1 LLAIKQQEQ
10 TAYQSL
16 LSNPLRLKKMRE
28 DLGVKPKK
36 DKQQKEKE
44 KEERKRLK
52 RERKQRKYRSRSVRH
67 SRTPSPSTKRLD
79 RGWSPIDRGR
89 SRSRSPRAPSSSS
102 SSRPSRRNEEESRY
116 ARRRSPDSYRVR
128 SPGRDRGYDDDR
140 YRPGSSYL
148 NARDIRKD
156 DQRRRYDSPPRGRVD
171 YGKRSR
177 SPSPRRRS
185 PPPKRSRYSP
195 PHAPHAQNGQT
206 SGYTQ
211 DRADRASR
219 LAAMQVNANSTSE
232 DRQKRLAALLEK
244 EKADLAADE
253 RAREKSKGMSSFLSQ
268 EQKRVFGGTGGLE
281 DRMRRGTVGMV
292 VEAD

>member
-1 LLAIKQQEQ
+1 
-10 TAYQSL
+10 
-16 LSNPLRLKKMRE
+16 MRE

-36 DKQQKEKE
+36 DKKEKAKE
-44 KEERKRLK
+44 KEERKRLQ
-52 RERKQRKYRSRSVRH
+52 RERKHRKHRSRSVRY

-89 SRSRSPRAPSSSS
+89 SRSRSP
-102 SSRPSRRNEEESRY
+102 
-116 ARRRSPDSYRVR
+116 
-128 SPGRDRGYDDDR
+128 
-140 YRPGSSYL
+140 
-148 NARDIRKD
+148 
-156 DQRRRYDSPPRGRVD
+156 

-177 SPSPRRRS
+177 SPSPRRKS
-185 PPPKRSRYSP
+185 PTPKRSRYSP
-195 PHAPHAQNGQT
+195 PPAPHAQNGQT

-211 DRADRASR
+211 NGADRATR

-281 DRMRRGTVGMV
+281 DRIRRGKVGMV

>member
-1 LLAIKQQEQ
+1 MAIKQQEQ
-10 TAYQSL
+10 TAYQAL

-28 DLGVKPKK
+28 ELGVKPKK
-36 DKQQKEKE
+36 NKQEKEKE

-52 RERKQRKYRSRSVRH
+52 RERKQHKHRSRSY

-79 RGWSPIDRGR
+79 RGSPIDRGR
-89 SRSRSPRAPSSSS
+89 SRSRSPQGPSSSS

-116 ARRRSPDSYRVR
+116 PRRRSSDSYRVR
-128 SPGRDRGYDDDR
+128 SPGRDKGYDDDR
-140 YRPGSSYL
+140 YRPGSSYSS
-148 NARDIRKD
+148 ARDNRRKED
-156 DQRRRYDSPPRGRVD
+156 HQRRYDSPPRVRVD

-177 SPSPRRRS
+177 SSSPRRRS

-195 PHAPHAQNGQT
+195 PHASHAQNGQT
-206 SGYTQ
+206 SGNIQ
-211 DRADRASR
+211 NGADRATR

-281 DRMRRGTVGMV
+281 DRMRRGRVGMV